1 MSFLP
6 FFGWGSSARFTH
18 RDMESIQQECKNC
31 KSKQEHTFRF
41 YEKKAYML
49 IPLELA
55 HHVTIICS
63 KCHMETPIKGKQEQ
77 EFIVKFKR
85 DILTSDG
92 DSHFESGNYKNAIEK
107 YDEVLKDDPQNVKSL
122 YGKARS
128 LIALE
133 NYSDAEWYVITLM
146 QVNPKDKDILD
157 LHAVLRKYL
166 PLK

>member
-1 MSFLP
+1 MSIYP
-6 FFGWGSSARFTH
+6 FYWLNNQVFTH
-18 RDMESIQQECKNC
+18 RDMESVQQECKNC
-31 KSKQEHTFRF
+31 KSIQKHTFRF
-41 YEKKAYML
+41 YEKKGYSPVP
-49 IPLELA
+49 IELA

-77 EFIVKFKR
+77 ELIGKFKR

-92 DSHFESGNYKNAIEK
+92 DSYFESGNYKKAIGK
-107 YDEVLKDDPQNVKSL
+107 FDNVLKDDPLNTAAL

-133 NYSDAEWYVITLM
+133 KYSEAEWYVITLM
-146 QVNPKDKDILD
+146 QMHPKDKDILD
-157 LHAVLRKYL
+157 LHAVLRKFH